1 MPTNTPTSTQAR
13 HNEKMIELRIRFWT
27 NAIAETDG
35 EIIPKHSWDAGVV
48 HMQRNASHGIEPENP
63 KPFHTL
69 MDLPAVIEKVL
80 VAHGIQLH
88 HSKQSRK
95 YFSEE

>member
-1 MPTNTPTSTQAR
+1 MPSNTPSRQAA
-13 HNEKMIELRIRFWT
+13 HNEKMIEVRVRFWT
-27 NAIAETDG
+27 NDIAEAGG

-80 VAHGIQLH
+80 LKHGIKLH
-88 HSKQSRK
+88 HGTSSRK
-95 YFSEE
+95 YYVSED